1 MKQLIK
7 KLKSLFKSNKEE
19 VVETTHKPKEIKVG
33 KTKKKSSPHKIVS
46 EKKKRKKK

>member
-33 KTKKKSSPHKIVS
+33 KTKRNYYLNYLSQNP
-46 EKKKRKKK
+46 